1 MKAIEVISVPVTDQ
15 QAAKEFY
22 EKIGFQIIVE
32 APMGDGN
39 TWIQLGLPDQTTSIS
54 LVNWF
59 SKSPAGT
66 MQGLVL
72 ASDDIEAEV
81 AEIKAKGIDVQ
92 PIDNTPWGRFASFN
106 DPDGNGLILRGEAK
120 Q

>member
-1 MKAIEVISVPVTDQ
+1 MKTIEVISVPVTDQ

-22 EKIGFQIIVE
+22 EKIGFQLIIE

-39 TWIQLGLPDQTTSIS
+39 TWIQLGLPDQITSIS

-59 SKSPAGT
+59 GKAPAGSL
-66 MQGLVL
+66 QGLVL
-72 ASDDIEAEV
+72 ASDDIEKEV
-81 AEIKAKGIDVQ
+81 AEFKAKGIDVK
-92 PIDNTPWGRFASFN
+92 PIDDTPWGRFAAFS
-106 DPDGNGLILRGEAK
+106 DPDGNGMILRGEAK